1 MFKYSID
8 EFIASK
14 QQEEADKLFDEMAS
28 CCELRYS
35 KDIDDLFDKITFEY
49 LDDFVKL
56 IRLDKEIILIPAI
69 PRNSSGYTAKRDLK
83 RAFDI
88 LEKSWSDPLPYI
100 EHSFPQSYNV
110 PHGENY
116 RHCYFVFVTKYRE
129 FEASEECVKYYLS
142 RLNKLKVF
150 L

>member
-14 QQEEADKLFDEMAS
+14 QQEQADKLLDEMSS

-35 KDIDDLFDKITFEY
+35 KDIEDLFNKVTFEY
-49 LDDFVKL
+49 LEQFVKVVK
-56 IRLDKEIILIPAI
+56 LDKESIIIPAI
-69 PRNSSGYTAKRDLK
+69 PRNSSGYRAKMDLK
-83 RAFDI
+83 KAFDL
-88 LEKSWSDPLPYI
+88 LEKSWLDPLPYI
-100 EHSFPQSYNV
+100 EYSFPEDYHV
-110 PHGENY
+110 PHGESY

-129 FEASEECVKYYLS
+129 FKASEECVKHYLS
-142 RLNKLKVF
+142 RVNNLKVF

>member
-8 EFIASK
+8 EFITSK
-14 QQEEADKLFDEMAS
+14 QQEEADKLLDEMSS

-35 KDIDDLFDKITFEY
+35 KDIDDLFGKATFEF
-49 LDDFVKL
+49 LNEFVKL
-56 IRLDKEIILIPAI
+56 VKLDKEIIIIPAI
-69 PRNSSGYTAKRDLK
+69 PRNSSGYRAKMDLK
-83 RAFDI
+83 KAFDA
-88 LEKSWSDPLPYI
+88 LQKSWLDPLPYI
-100 EHSFPQSYNV
+100 EHSFSQSYNV
-110 PHGENY
+110 PHGENF

-142 RLNKLKVF
+142 RVNNLKAF